1 VRSFNVKNL
10 VNPFQVG
17 LGSEKAGKGVKKMRD
32 VKALEQIKNIK
43 KDYEKDVVEASG
55 REMSWEDFL
64 KDVKT
69 GLGLREVCS

>member
-1 VRSFNVKNL
+1 
-10 VNPFQVG
+10 
-17 LGSEKAGKGVKKMRD
+17 MRD

-43 KDYEKDVVEASG
+43 KEYEKDVVEASG